1 MIIQL
6 ENNHTA
12 HWNGGHYI
20 NFHNE
25 SGHNYDCIS
34 FMWEKNKP
42 TQLDALGVF
51 LTYANLEM
59 SDPSAR
65 IMP

>member
-6 ENNHTA
+6 ANGHTA
-12 HWNGGHYI
+12 RWYGGHYI
-20 NFHNE
+20 NFFDE
-25 SGHNYDCIS
+25 YDYNYDCIS

-51 LTYANLEM
+51 ITYANLEM
-59 SDPSAR
+59 SDPSDKV
-65 IMP
+65 